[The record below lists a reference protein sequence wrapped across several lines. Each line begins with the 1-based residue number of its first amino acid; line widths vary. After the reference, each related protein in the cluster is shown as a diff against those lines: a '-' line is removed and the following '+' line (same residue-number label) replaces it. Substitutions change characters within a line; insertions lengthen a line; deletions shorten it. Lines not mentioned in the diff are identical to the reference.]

1 MNEELMKE
9 ALIATFDER
18 YNYPALDEIPE
29 YTPSRKMN
37 KKMKKLI
44 KRQQKPYFVLI
55 ATPVR
60 RFLCILVIVALI
72 AIPILSVD
80 SVRAKVTKFFIN
92 IFPTHNEIN
101 INPEQMAYID
111 NLDEITPEYIEAN
124 LPEGFELVSSEEDE
138 FTIIMEYRCG
148 EDYIVYNK
156 SIISNMSILNDNES
170 AEYISYEDENGKEY
184 MVYDSDGYEQ
194 ISIYWFEGKY
204 KNKIDS
210 NLSKEE
216 IFDIF

>member
-1 MNEELMKE
+1 LMKE

-124 LPEGFELVSSEEDE
+124 LPEGFELVSSVENEL
-138 FTIIMEYRCG
+138 TVIKEYVYGDKRL
-148 EDYIVYNK
+148 VYNK
-156 SIISNMSILNDNES
+156 SLVYNTSILNDNES
-170 AEYISYEDENGKEY
+170 AEYVTYTDENGKEY
-184 MVYDSDGYEQ
+184 MVYDSQEHNQ
-194 ISIYWFEGKY
+194 ITIYWFEGNY

-210 NLSKEE
+210 NLSREE

>member
-1 MNEELMKE
+1 MKE

-60 RFLCILVIVALI
+60 RFICILVIVALI

-101 INPEQMAYID
+101 MNPEQMAYID

-124 LPEGFELVSSEEDE
+124 LPEGFELVSSEENE
-138 FTIIMEYRCG
+138 FTVVKEYRNG
-148 EDYIVYNK
+148 EKYIVYNK
-156 SIISNMSILNDNES
+156 NIINDETILNDNES
-170 AEYISYEDENGKEY
+170 AGYVSYEDENGKEY
-184 MVYDSDGYEQ
+184 MVYESEGYEQ
-194 ISIYWFEGKY
+194 VTIYWFEENNIK
-204 KNKIDS
+204 KLFT

>member
-101 INPEQMAYID
+101 MNPEQMAYID

-124 LPEGFELVSSEEDE
+124 LPEGFELVSSVESE
-138 FTIIMEYRCG
+138 FTVVKEYRNG
-148 EDYIVYNK
+148 EKYIVYNK
-156 SIISNMSILNDNES
+156 NIINDETILNDNES
-170 AEYISYEDENGKEY
+170 AGYVSYEDENGKEY
-184 MVYDSDGYEQ
+184 MVYESEGYEQ
-194 ISIYWFEGKY
+194 VTIYWFEENNMK
-204 KNKIDS
+204 KLFT

>member
-18 YNYPALDEIPE
+18 YNYPALDEITE

-101 INPEQMAYID
+101 MNPEQMAYID

-124 LPEGFELVSSEEDE
+124 LPEGFELVSSVESE
-138 FTIIMEYRCG
+138 FTVVKEYRNG
-148 EDYIVYNK
+148 EKYIVYNK
-156 SIISNMSILNDNES
+156 NIINDETILNDNES
-170 AEYISYEDENGKEY
+170 AGYVSYEDENGKEY
-184 MVYDSDGYEQ
+184 MVYESEGYEQ
-194 ISIYWFEGKY
+194 VTIYWFEENNMK
-204 KNKIDS
+204 KLFT

>member
-1 MNEELMKE
+1 MKE

-124 LPEGFELVSSEEDE
+124 LPEGFELVSSVESE
-138 FTIIMEYRCG
+138 FTVVKEYRDG
-148 EDYIVYNK
+148 EKYIVYNK
-156 SIISNMSILNDNES
+156 STISNMSILNDNES
-170 AEYISYEDENGKEY
+170 SEYVSYEDENGKEY
-184 MVYDSDGYEQ
+184 MVYESDGYEQ
-194 ISIYWFEGKY
+194 TTIYWFEGKY

-216 IFDIF
+216 IFDIFKKN